1 MKIGIIGDTH
11 GSKKV
16 METICRHFEGAE
28 FFLHTGDHWKD
39 AFYLEDRLQVP
50 VLTVRGNCD
59 LSEFCK
65 ELTFEVMGQTFLL
78 THGHEYKVKYGLERL
93 YYRALEL
100 NAGYCVFGHTHVPFN
115 RRLGGTLF
123 LNPGSL
129 AWPRG
134 RERYAGILLEHRS
147 GAFRAEFVEAGFR

>member
-16 METICRHFEGAE
+16 LTELYHFFAGVD

-39 AFYLEDRLQVP
+39 AFYLEDRFNIP

-59 LSEFCK
+59 MSEFCK
-65 ELTFEVMGQTFLL
+65 ELTFEVMGETFFL
-78 THGHEYKVKYGLERL
+78 THGHEYRVKYGLERL

-100 NAGYCVFGHTHVPFN
+100 NARYCVFGHTHLPFN
-115 RRLGGTLF
+115 QQVGGILF
-123 LNPGSL
+123 LNPGSPV
-129 AWPRG
+129 WPRR
-134 RERYAGILLEHRS
+134 REQYAGISLEHRN
-147 GAFRAEFVEAGFR
+147 GAFCADFVEAGL